1 MAEVNRGS
9 VSTKDRLHQLKS
21 LQDGEKMREYLASVR
36 QMDGYGSVVF
46 PHCASDARREGHVV
60 PIVGF
65 DALRLQACKQDGEL
79 EEQIIEFA
87 WETITQFEVGTNKN
101 LLRSRN
107 RPHKIEKNQLNLFSR
122 SILNNNHIN
131 IPNTFFWRKK
141 RER

>member
-101 LLRSRN
+101 LLRS
-107 RPHKIEKNQLNLFSR
+107 KKNQLSLFSR

-131 IPNTFFWRKK
+131 ISNTFFCRKK